1 MALEIRDKLEDYN
14 TALMTQ
20 IKLHQVSGPRQHSIN
35 LLQDW
40 LARKKGGNNFLSGV
54 ENTPWREEE
63 QRDLVSFSNST
74 FDVLTSLV
82 AEKVVPGL
90 VACGLLTKNP
100 MPGQEELGLREWSAT
115 SYHRASRAF
124 VVIIATLMP
133 SMATLV
139 LYFVPS
145 MIARILT
152 AMLLSSVFSASM
164 ALSTKAKHAEIF
176 SVTAAFAAVQVVF
189 IGSTSLS

>member
-1 MALEIRDKLEDYN
+1 
-14 TALMTQ
+14 MTQ

-90 VACGLLTKNP
+90 VACGLLTK
-100 MPGQEELGLREWSAT
+100 
-115 SYHRASRAF
+115 
-124 VVIIATLMP
+124 V
-133 SMATLV
+133 SM
-139 LYFVPS
+139 S
-145 MIARILT
+145 
-152 AMLLSSVFSASM
+152 
-164 ALSTKAKHAEIF
+164 
-176 SVTAAFAAVQVVF
+176 
-189 IGSTSLS
+189 